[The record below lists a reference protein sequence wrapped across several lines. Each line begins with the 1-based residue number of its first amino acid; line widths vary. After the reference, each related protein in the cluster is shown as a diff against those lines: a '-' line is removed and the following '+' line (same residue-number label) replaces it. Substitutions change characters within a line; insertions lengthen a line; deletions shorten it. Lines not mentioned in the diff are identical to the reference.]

1 MKSPNYRKV
10 TLEEVFG
17 RIINKD
23 ILQEEAK
30 YIMNLSMGI
39 PTDKP
44 QEVALKATK
53 RQKAKVVKEESSS
66 DDGEDEEKSN
76 LNEKEMALFIQNFK
90 KTMKDWKGR
99 GKKTYK
105 PWLKKSWYNYGKS
118 GHFITN
124 CSYSKNDDR
133 EEKEKKIY
141 GKNKKFY
148 EKFLPIHLSPN
159 IGMLI

>member
-17 RIINKD
+17 KIINKD

-105 PWLKKSWYNYGKS
+105 P
-118 GHFITN
+118 
-124 CSYSKNDDR
+124 
-133 EEKEKKIY
+133 
-141 GKNKKFY
+141 
-148 EKFLPIHLSPN
+148 
-159 IGMLI
+159 